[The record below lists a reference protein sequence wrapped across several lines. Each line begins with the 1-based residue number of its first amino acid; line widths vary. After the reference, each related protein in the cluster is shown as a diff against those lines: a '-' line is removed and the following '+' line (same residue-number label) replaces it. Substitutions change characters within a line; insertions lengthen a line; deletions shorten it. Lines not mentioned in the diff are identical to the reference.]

1 MQSFT
6 RRETS
11 AIYFWRTT
19 GVRGTVFALQDHLE
33 SLVSRMHKGGIRYS
47 EALREFQ
54 KIFVL
59 TVLREQKW
67 NQVRA
72 AEALDVH
79 RNTLRRLIDK
89 FQLDIRSLRTT
100 RRRPPESERPLP
112 LDKKERAT

>member
-1 MQSFT
+1 M
-6 RRETS
+6 
-11 AIYFWRTT
+11 
-19 GVRGTVFALQDHLE
+19 QDHLE
-33 SLVSRMHKGGIRYS
+33 SLVLRMRKGGIRYS

-72 AEALDVH
+72 AETLDVH
-79 RNTLRRLIDK
+79 RNTLRRLIHQ
-89 FQLDIRSLRTT
+89 FQLDIRSLRTA
-100 RRRPPESERPLP
+100 RRRPPESDRPLP